1 MLRNCLL
8 SLALCFLLQAAAAQY
23 YLIEQ
28 GGCIAAVT
36 ADGSVCC
43 VTDTPLS
50 ALLPADRAAI
60 LQGFPCADRAAL
72 ERALENFCS

>member
-8 SLALCFLLQAAAAQY
+8 FLALCFLLQAAAAQY

-28 GGCIAAVT
+28 VGCIAAVT
-36 ADGSVCC
+36 ADGSVCY

-60 LQGFPCADRAAL
+60 SRGFPCADRAAL